1 MCLID
6 RAKSVNLFVNKQGI
20 NAMRQLVFLIL
31 LLVLPLTHA
40 KELIIGTTA
49 QNPPFNSIADQQDHF
64 YGFDIDIMGEIC
76 RRLKVEC
83 KFKPILFNNLF
94 TAVAANKID
103 LAIAAIII
111 TPYRQQEFLFSLPY
125 LESNA
130 QFLTR
135 KESQLDIPQSIETK
149 TIGTRLGTPFADL
162 AQEIYKNKITIIQ
175 YPDIAELLNGLNNN
189 KVDAILMDAE
199 AAKNW
204 VSNNSDL
211 YKLIGTQVPIGN
223 GYGIMTRP
231 NETQL
236 ISQINQI
243 LLSMEADGSYLKIYS
258 RYFTN

>member
-1 MCLID
+1 
-6 RAKSVNLFVNKQGI
+6 
-20 NAMRQLVFLIL
+20 MRQLVFLIL
-31 LLVLPLTHA
+31 LLVLPLTYA

-49 QNPPFNSIADQQDHF
+49 QNPPFNSIADQNDHF
-64 YGFDIDIMGEIC
+64 YGFDIDVMGEIC
-76 RRLKVEC
+76 LQLKMEC

-94 TAVAANKID
+94 TAIAANKID

-111 TPYRQQEFLFSLPY
+111 TPYRQQQFLFSLPY

-130 QFLTR
+130 QFLTKR
-135 KESQLDIPQSIETK
+135 ESKLNNPLGIENK

-162 AQEIYKNKITIIQ
+162 AREVYKNKINIIE

-189 KVDAILMDAE
+189 KVDAVLMDAE

-211 YKLIGTQVPIGN
+211 YKLIGTQMPIGN
-223 GYGIMTRP
+223 GYGIMANPT
-231 NETQL
+231 ETQL
-236 ISQINQI
+236 ITQINQI
-243 LLSMEADGSYLKIYS
+243 LLNMEADGAYLKIYS